1 MEELTLT
8 TPSILFSAISLI
20 MLAYTNRFLAYASV
34 IRNLKKEHESNPSP
48 ITQQQMDNLRRRLH
62 MTRSMQ
68 IYGRQQ
74 PVAVRSMHATD
85 IHRLAEN
92 GRLYVRRGAGSAGRL
107 AVDLDPRTADLGP
120 RARSAPRPCGRKEAR
135 RTEQV
140 QTFPEQKPH
149 EKAPRYAT
157 GSSARLAARQPQRI
171 TRREEPRSIA
181 RGYRSTPEARSRTCG

>member
-68 IYGRQQ
+68 IYGVSSLLLCVVCTLLIYIGLQKT
-74 PVAVRSMHATD
+74 AVYTF
-85 IHRLAEN
+85 
-92 GRLYVRRGAGSAGRL
+92 GAA
-107 AVDLDPRTADLGP
+107 LGLLVV
-120 RARSAPRPCGRKEAR
+120 SLCGRETAR
-135 RTEQV
+135 RTEQA
-140 QTFPEQKPH
+140 QTFPEQKSR
-149 EKAPRYAT
+149 EKAPRHAT

>member
-68 IYGRQQ
+68 IYGVSSLLLCVVCTLLIYIGLQKT
-74 PVAVRSMHATD
+74 AVYTFGAALGLLVVSLWISIRELLISVRALEVHLDHVDEKRLEGQNRSK
-85 IHRLAEN
+85 RSRN
-92 GRLYVRRGAGSAGRL
+92 RS
-107 AVDLDPRTADLGP
+107 
-120 RARSAPRPCGRKEAR
+120 RAK
-135 RTEQV
+135 
-140 QTFPEQKPH
+140 
-149 EKAPRYAT
+149 KAPRHAT
-157 GSSARLAARQPQRI
+157 GSSAVSQQGNRSESLD
-171 TRREEPRSIA
+171 RRNLDQ
-181 RGYRSTPEARSRTCG
+181 

>member
-68 IYGRQQ
+68 IYGVSSLLLCVVCTLLYTSACRKQ
-74 PVAVRSMHATD
+74 
-85 IHRLAEN
+85 

-140 QTFPEQKPH
+140 QTFPEQKPR
-149 EKAPRYAT
+149 EKAPRHAT
-157 GSSARLAARQPQRI
+157 GSSARLAARQP
-171 TRREEPRSIA
+171 
-181 RGYRSTPEARSRTCG
+181 

>member
-68 IYGRQQ
+68 IYGVSS
-74 PVAVRSMHATD
+74 PVAVRSMHAAD

-92 GRLYVRRGAGSAGRL
+92 GRLYVRRGAGSAGRF

-120 RARSAPRPCGRKEAR
+120 RARSTSRPCGRETAR

-149 EKAPRYAT
+149 EKAPRHAT
-157 GSSARLAARQPQRI
+157 GSSTRLSARQP
-171 TRREEPRSIA
+171 
-181 RGYRSTPEARSRTCG
+181 

>member
-68 IYGRQQ
+68 IYGVSSLLLCVVCTLLIYIGLQKT
-74 PVAVRSMHATD
+74 AVYTF
-85 IHRLAEN
+85 
-92 GRLYVRRGAGSAGRL
+92 GAALGLLGRL
-107 AVDLDPRTADLGP
+107 AMDIDPRAADLGP
-120 RARSAPRPCGRKEAR
+120 RARSTSRPCGRETAR
-135 RTEQV
+135 RTEQA
-140 QTFPEQKPH
+140 QTFPEQKSR
-149 EKAPRYAT
+149 EKAPRHAT

>member
-68 IYGRQQ
+68 IYG
-74 PVAVRSMHATD
+74 VSSLLLCVVCTLL
-85 IHRLAEN
+85 IYIGFAEN
-92 GRLYVRRGAGSAGRL
+92 GRLYVRRGAGSAGRF

-120 RARSAPRPCGRKEAR
+120 RARSTSRPCGRETAR
-135 RTEQV
+135 RTKQV

-149 EKAPRYAT
+149 EKAPRHAT
-157 GSSARLAARQPQRI
+157 GSSTRLSARQP
-171 TRREEPRSIA
+171 
-181 RGYRSTPEARSRTCG
+181 

>member
-68 IYGRQQ
+68 IYGVSSLLLCVVCTLLIYIGLQKT
-74 PVAVRSMHATD
+74 AVYTF
-85 IHRLAEN
+85 
-92 GRLYVRRGAGSAGRL
+92 GAA
-107 AVDLDPRTADLGP
+107 LG
-120 RARSAPRPCGRKEAR
+120 R

-149 EKAPRYAT
+149 EKAPRHAT
-157 GSSARLAARQPQRI
+157 GSSTRLSARQP
-171 TRREEPRSIA
+171 
-181 RGYRSTPEARSRTCG
+181 

>member
-68 IYGRQQ
+68 IYGVSSLLLCVVCTLLIYIGLQKT
-74 PVAVRSMHATD
+74 AVYTFGAALGLLVVSLWISIRELLISVRALEVHLDHVDEKRLEGENRSK
-85 IHRLAEN
+85 
-92 GRLYVRRGAGSAGRL
+92 
-107 AVDLDPRTADLGP
+107 
-120 RARSAPRPCGRKEAR
+120 RSRN
-135 RTEQV
+135 
-140 QTFPEQKPH
+140 
-149 EKAPRYAT
+149 
-157 GSSARLAARQPQRI
+157 
-171 TRREEPRSIA
+171 
-181 RGYRSTPEARSRTCG
+181 RSRTKKRPGTQQEARPVSQQGNRSESLDRRNLDQ

>member
-68 IYGRQQ
+68 IYGVSSLLLCVVCTLLIYIGLQKT
-74 PVAVRSMHATD
+74 AVYTF
-85 IHRLAEN
+85 
-92 GRLYVRRGAGSAGRL
+92 GAALGL

-149 EKAPRYAT
+149 EKAPRHAT

-181 RGYRSTPEARSRTCG
+181 RGYRSTPEAKSRTCG